1 MLIFLTYYLNTDY
14 WIHNPLQVFILFLF
28 NVNQWPTKQTT
39 YELYLK
45 NNTWKLTHPN
55 HSVRHQTT
63 NSPTR
68 SKFQQCVLLRE
79 RSVGSWVPAIKL
91 DEHQRTLSNSK
102 LVNTLLHKIPPQAVI
117 PLCSKKRV
125 VEEKPRPTPEHPP
138 IAARAGTRS
147 AQGAVRLK
155 KPRPSARQL
164 QRAAALRWL
173 ATRRI
178 PVPWGGRARL
188 GRPRACEWCI
198 WKCLVAV
205 TLAAGRYAMGWKPE
219 SSAGPRVSLDFL
231 LHPPGP
237 VLPGSSGGRY
247 ASGGPWRGRG
257 GFCQWMWT
265 ELASRS
271 AARMSVT
278 CLSMRF
284 EPSTGHWESRPPGR
298 RWGSGRGALSRCG
311 GVTGVSD
318 WGYIWNKRVSYI
330 CSSHTP
336 SVITRR

>member
-1 MLIFLTYYLNTDY
+1 MTDKTDHI
-14 WIHNPLQVFILFLF
+14 WALFE
-28 NVNQWPTKQTT
+28 KQHLEAYT
-39 YELYLK
+39 
-45 NNTWKLTHPN
+45 P
-55 HSVRHQTT
+55 Q
-63 NSPTR
+63 P
-68 SKFQQCVLLRE
+68 LRE
-79 RSVGSWVPAIKL
+79 TPDHQFSHQEQVPTVCAAQRALCRILSPSNKVGRAPEDPFQLKTGEHPTAQDSTTGSHSFVLKKARCGREAPSHARTPSNRSTRWDA
-91 DEHQRTLSNSK
+91 QRSGGGASK
-102 LVNTLLHKIPPQAVI
+102 EATP
-117 PLCSKKRV
+117 KR
-125 VEEKPRPTPEHPP
+125 PP
-138 IAARAGTRS
+138 IAA
-147 AQGAVRLK
+147 
-155 KPRPSARQL
+155 
-164 QRAAALRWL
+164 RAAALRWL

-311 GVTGVSD
+311 G
-318 WGYIWNKRVSYI
+318 KSYLLGKG
-330 CSSHTP
+330 SGSQP
-336 SVITRR
+336 